1 MSSNSQT
8 PVNIELYNRDGVD
21 YDRDPLFG
29 ADSTYDISRDTKQ
42 GQLLYKED
50 SNTYA
55 MNSFQDHGG
64 IGVFILEAG
73 ACAATTPV
81 KTFAG
86 TWPATEQRICF
97 FDK

>member
-1 MSSNSQT
+1 
-8 PVNIELYNRDGVD
+8 
-21 YDRDPLFG
+21 
-29 ADSTYDISRDTKQ
+29 
-42 GQLLYKED
+42 
-50 SNTYA
+50 

-64 IGVFILEAG
+64 IGAFILEAG

-97 FDK
+97 FGNSYRQVKNLPGTALVFFASNDKLAGTFVLGVEGNKH